1 MADDTRRSIDTPDDP
16 LAWEAEHGPR
26 AALFAVL
33 AGALTLIG
41 SIVTLLAN
49 AGAPHGD
56 ERIVTLVDT
65 LNSAAQGQAARPGQ
79 GSAIFEFQGH
89 HWIALTLGTILVGIG
104 TAAMFPPL
112 AYLWRAT
119 RARPGA
125 RGTVPKFALITTAVG
140 CVAAAVGLTVSGV
153 ALWILAHDFAGAADK
168 TNSGALDA
176 RADPIVLAGAFIGEI
191 GSLAL
196 AVSFLLICLHAQR
209 AGLLGRFMGIVG
221 MFAGATIVIRQFDP
235 PGIVR
240 SLWMMALAALIV
252 GRLPNGRPP
261 AWAVAEAVPWPSQQQ
276 LREQREAARR
286 EAEGEAAPAR
296 ASRRGRGH
304 GDAGD
309 NGTPPGDRTTGVP
322 APRAPQPRREDA
334 AAGGRPHPSSK
345 KRKRKRR
352 S

>member
-1 MADDTRRSIDTPDDP
+1 MADDTRRTDPPDDP
-16 LAWEAEHGPR
+16 LTWEAENGPR
-26 AALFAVL
+26 AALFAAI
-33 AGALTLIG
+33 AGAFTLIG
-41 SIVTLLAN
+41 SIATLLAN
-49 AGAPHGD
+49 AGAPRGD
-56 ERIVTLVDT
+56 AHIVTLVDT
-65 LNSAAQGQAARPGQ
+65 LGRAANGRPAPPGQ
-79 GSAIFEFQGH
+79 SSAIFAFQGQ
-89 HWIALTLGTILVGIG
+89 HWIALIVGTLLVGIG

-112 AYLWRAT
+112 SYLWRAT

-125 RGTVPKFALITTAVG
+125 RGTVPKFALITTAIG
-140 CVAAAVGLTVSGV
+140 CVAAAVGLTVSGI
-153 ALWILAHDFAGAADK
+153 ALWILAHDFVSAADK
-168 TNSGALDA
+168 TNSVVLDA

-261 AWAVAEAVPWPSQQQ
+261 AWAVPEAVPWPSQQQ
-276 LREQREAARR
+276 LREEREAARR
-286 EAEGEAAPAR
+286 KAEGEPERERPAR
-296 ASRRGRGH
+296 RARGRGDS
-304 GDAGD
+304 DA
-309 NGTPPGDRTTGVP
+309 NGGPADDRRSHVP
-322 APRAPQPRREDA
+322 VPRAPQARREDTA
-334 AAGGRPHPSSK
+334 AAGRPHPSSK